1 MPLSHLAESLIGS
14 EIIKLASEIQEKI
27 KQGRHIY
34 NFTIGDF
41 NPALFP
47 IPERFR
53 ELIIEA
59 YLSGFTNYPAAEG
72 NADLRQAVSNF
83 IKHYQGLSYSPDE
96 ILISSGGRPLIYA
109 IYRSVVDRGDKVI
122 YSVPSWN
129 NNHYTHFVEG
139 EHIAVETQPENNFML
154 TAEELKPHI
163 HGATLLALCSPLNP
177 TGTTFTR
184 EGLKAICDLVVEENN
199 RRGANEKKLYILFD
213 QIYWILCYGKTKHL
227 DPVTICP
234 ELRPYTLFVDGM
246 SKSFAATGVRV
257 GWAMGPAKVIGK
269 MKSILSHIGAWSPM
283 PEQKAAAVYL
293 TETKQIDTYLDHFKN
308 EIHQRLEEIHAGFQQ
323 LRLKGYAVDSIDPE
337 AAIYLTIQLNL
348 RGKTDTSGNRLE
360 SQQDV
365 TTYIL
370 DQAGIA
376 VVPFSSFGSP
386 KESTWYRL
394 SVGTCKLEEIQPML
408 QGLETALSKLN

>member
-14 EIIKLASEIQEKI
+14 EIIKLAAEIQEKI
-27 KQGRHIY
+27 KQGQHIF

-59 YLSGFTNYPAAEG
+59 YLSGYTNYPAAEG
-72 NADLRQAVSNF
+72 NADLRQAVSAF
-83 IKHYQGLSYSPDE
+83 IQHYQGLMYQPDE

-139 EHIAVETQPENNFML
+139 EHIAIQTQPENKFML

-163 HGATLLALCSPLNP
+163 RGASLLALCSPLNP

-184 EGLKAICDLVVEENN
+184 DGLKAICDLVVEENN
-199 RRGANEKKLYILFD
+199 RRGNGEKKLYILFD
-213 QIYWILCYGKTKHL
+213 QIYWVLCYGKTKHI
-227 DPVTICP
+227 DPVSICP

-293 TETKQIDTYLDHFKN
+293 TETKQIDTYLERFKFD
-308 EIHQRLEEIHAGFQQ
+308 IHQRLDEIHAGFQKLKQ
-323 LRLKGYAVDSIDPE
+323 KGYAVDSIAPE

-348 RGKTDTSGNRLE
+348 QGKTDATGKLLAT
-360 SQQDV
+360 QQDV
-365 TTYIL
+365 TFYIL

-376 VVPFSSFGSP
+376 VVPFSAFGSP
-386 KESTWYRL
+386 KESSWYRL
-394 SVGTCKLEEIQPML
+394 SVGTCKQEEIQPML
-408 QGLETALSKLN
+408 DGLEKALQGLN